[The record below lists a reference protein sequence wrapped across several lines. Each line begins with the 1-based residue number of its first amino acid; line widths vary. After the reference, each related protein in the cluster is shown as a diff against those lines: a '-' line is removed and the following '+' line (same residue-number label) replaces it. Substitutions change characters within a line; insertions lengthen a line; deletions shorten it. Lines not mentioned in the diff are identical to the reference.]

1 MQEIFLV
8 HLVDID
14 QLEVVIEFVVQNG
27 DDKELTSFSTKD
39 YVTYVAYVTCVTSIA
54 NATDIGY
61 FFIKLLFS

>member
-14 QLEVVIEFVVQNG
+14 QFEVVIEFVVQNG

-39 YVTYVAYVTCVTSIA
+39 YVTYVTYVTSIA
-54 NATDIGY
+54 NTTDIGY
-61 FFIKLLFS
+61 LFIKLLFS